1 MTAPM
6 NPNRPPIAATI
17 NGIEID
23 DTFAEAFGMSATGL
37 VITADSQKWA
47 HQAAVTMTGFGTS
60 VIGCGAECGIDHDV
74 TPEDTPDGRPGVR
87 VLLFG
92 FSPDALEP
100 QLKNRVGQCVL
111 TSPGSACF
119 NGLQSAQTLALS
131 AGPRFFGDGWQ
142 TARKLGDRRFWRVP
156 VMDGEFIIEDTSGL
170 TTQAVGG
177 GNLLILGTDRI
188 GLLETCEK
196 AVEAMAKIPDCITP
210 FPGGIV
216 RSGSKVGSKYAGA
229 MASTN
234 EAFSPTL
241 RGASKTQ
248 LDPQTLAV
256 LEIVIDGLTAEA
268 VAAAMKAGLDAIV
281 GHGPTRGVYRV
292 SAGNYGGNLGQH
304 HFHLKDLLPTAAQT
318 VAKEPG
324 K

>member
-1 MTAPM
+1 MSLDLTDIMTEPKSH
-6 NPNRPPIAATI
+6 RPETAATI
-17 NGIEID
+17 NGVTID

-37 VITADSQKWA
+37 IITADSQRWA
-47 HQAAVTMTGFGTS
+47 RQAAITMTGFGTS

-74 TPEDTPDGRPGVR
+74 PADETPDGRPGVR

-119 NGLQSAQTLALS
+119 NGLASEQTLALS

-170 TTQAVGG
+170 TTDAVGG
-177 GNLLILGTDRI
+177 GNLLIIGTDRV
-188 GLLETCEK
+188 GLLETCER
-196 AVEAMAKIPDCITP
+196 AVEAMSSVKDCIMP

-241 RGASKTQ
+241 RGASQTQ
-248 LDPQTLAV
+248 LDDKSVAV
-256 LEIVIDGLTAEA
+256 LEIVIDGLTASA
-268 VAAAMKAGLDAIV
+268 VAETMKVGLKTIIDEGAE
-281 GHGPTRGVYRV
+281 RGVYRV

-304 HFHLKDLLPTAAQT
+304 HFHLKELLN
-318 VAKEPG
+318 
-324 K
+324 